1 MEPTDKGVGCL
12 LRCRRKKGCFLFFL
26 AAALCISVFRFGPQ
40 VFGRFFD
47 RESNPEQKEA
57 AERKELV
64 LVNFEHKLPEDC
76 APDLVELDGIKMDVV
91 TDRAYR
97 KMRDAAKQDG
107 ISLWVS
113 SGYRSVKR
121 QEQLFKQEIKAYEKT
136 AGTRKEAEAFAEKS
150 VARPGY
156 SEHNTGLAIDLNG
169 VLDSFDGTD
178 AFRWLDAHAQEYG
191 FILRYPKDK
200 QEITKIKYEPWH
212 YRYVG
217 TEHARAMKQ
226 QNLCLEEYLASSGK

>member
-1 MEPTDKGVGCL
+1 M
-12 LRCRRKKGCFLFFL
+12 LRCKRKGCFLFL
-26 AAALCISVFRFGPQ
+26 LTAVLCVSAFRFGPQ
-40 VFGRFFD
+40 AFKRISGGERISS
-47 RESNPEQKEA
+47 REGWPGENS
-57 AERKELV
+57 LV
-64 LVNFEHKLPEDC
+64 LVNYEHKLPEDY
-76 APDLVELDGIKMDVV
+76 APDLVELDGIRINS
-91 TDRAYR
+91 TADRAYR
-97 KMRDAAKQDG
+97 KMRDAAKKDG
-107 ISLWVS
+107 VSLWIS

-121 QEQLFKQEIKAYEKT
+121 QEQLFQQEIEAYQKT

-212 YRYVG
+212 FRYVG
-217 TEHARAMKQ
+217 VEHARAMKK
-226 QNLCLEEYLASSGK
+226 QNLCLEEYLASSEK